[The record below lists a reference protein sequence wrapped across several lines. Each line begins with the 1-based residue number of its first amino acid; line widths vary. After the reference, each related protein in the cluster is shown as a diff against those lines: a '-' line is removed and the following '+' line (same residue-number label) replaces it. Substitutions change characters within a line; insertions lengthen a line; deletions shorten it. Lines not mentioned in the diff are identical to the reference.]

1 MTRDETMDLI
11 TKIRAYFPS
20 WNPKVS
26 PRELLETW
34 FEGLRKY
41 EIAAIEDMLEKYIQ
55 DDESGYAPAI
65 SQLIP
70 KQNKNGFMGRI
81 YSHADFVEMEKAA
94 LKETMG
100 GLI

>member
-1 MTRDETMDLI
+1 MTKDDTMGLI

-34 FEGLRKY
+34 FDGLRKY
-41 EIAAIEDMLEKYIQ
+41 ELATVEDMLEKYIQ
-55 DDESGYAPAI
+55 SDESGYAPAI

-70 KQNKNGFMGRI
+70 KHRNGFTGRM
-81 YSHADFVEMEKAA
+81 YTHEDFVEMERAA
-94 LKETMG
+94 LKEFMDE
-100 GLI
+100 